1 MILQLM
7 NPLPGMCKIDSL
19 QKCCSTV
26 MLSEEGET
34 KIDTLCDSP
43 SIACDSENYYFKLYL
58 PQKIN
63 LKMRRM

>member
-1 MILQLM
+1 
-7 NPLPGMCKIDSL
+7 
-19 QKCCSTV
+19 

-34 KIDTLCDSP
+34 NIDTLCDSP
-43 SIACDSENYYFKLYL
+43 CIACDSENYYFKLYL